1 MFQWPLCK
9 AVAAAKKARE
19 LYKKVGFRPSANSHE
34 QTGCGG
40 GFYNSTRRLLSG
52 PVRILDVGEGSTNLG
67 LQGAG
72 GSFTTAHRRTV
83 LRNSHV
89 PRSDF
94 RVRIRGLGL
103 RLRE

>member
-1 MFQWPLCK
+1 MFQGPLCK
-9 AVAAAKKARE
+9 ALAAAKKARE
-19 LYKKVGFRPSANSHE
+19 LYKKVGFRPSAHSHE

-40 GFYNSTRRLLSG
+40 
-52 PVRILDVGEGSTNLG
+52 GSTNLG

-72 GSFTTAHRRTV
+72 GSFTTDHRRTI
-83 LRNSHV
+83 LRDSHV